1 LDHSQRV
8 VNPPQPSSPG
18 VRISD
23 AVDRIGGGSNGNA
36 ESKKKKQKA
45 YRRSDSAASGGSRS
59 RSTTKELALPPD
71 DSLMCPPSF
80 IAGLKPE
87 LDVRDGSFLELR
99 VQVKGDPD
107 PQITWTKDG
116 KALSSSEI
124 LEVKYKNGVGTVTI
138 KETFPED
145 GGKYSCKATNTK
157 GSVETS
163 CKVKITPMAKSANG
177 KQTNGG
183 AAATVGPRIYQH
195 VISLFVKDGE
205 PVKLEC
211 VVAGDA
217 RYDVVWLHN
226 EKEIKPTKDFV
237 YTNSGNKH
245 FLEIPEIFPE
255 DAGTYTCEA
264 FNDVGECFSACTLV
278 VEVPG
283 EDPQGPRFTTF
294 PRSATVDK
302 HGSASFACEMERPP
316 KSATWMKDG
325 KELKEIPMKTRLT
338 TKAGQIGLDVMECG
352 VSDAGVYAVIATDD
366 KGCESKASFSLNVN
380 I

>member
-1 LDHSQRV
+1 MTV
-8 VNPPQPSSPG
+8 
-18 VRISD
+18 ISCLIKRND
-23 AVDRIGGGSNGNA
+23 IFLQHILRRTYKFL
-36 ESKKKKQKA
+36 SK
-45 YRRSDSAASGGSRS
+45 
-59 RSTTKELALPPD
+59 LAKHLL
-71 DSLMCPPSF
+71 SSF

-195 VISLFVKDGE
+195 VISLVVKDGE

-217 RYDVVWLHN
+217 R
-226 EKEIKPTKDFV
+226 
-237 YTNSGNKH
+237 
-245 FLEIPEIFPE
+245 
-255 DAGTYTCEA
+255 
-264 FNDVGECFSACTLV
+264 
-278 VEVPG
+278 
-283 EDPQGPRFTTF
+283 
-294 PRSATVDK
+294 
-302 HGSASFACEMERPP
+302 
-316 KSATWMKDG
+316 
-325 KELKEIPMKTRLT
+325 
-338 TKAGQIGLDVMECG
+338 
-352 VSDAGVYAVIATDD
+352 
-366 KGCESKASFSLNVN
+366 
-380 I
+380 